1 MTALRRQREM
11 KMSEAELKEITDTMQ
26 QQGQIEK
33 TLEDF
38 DRYKRIQN
46 EIVDVQGRIMER

>member
-1 MTALRRQREM
+1 M
-11 KMSEAELKEITDTMQ
+11 KMSEAELKEITDAMQ

-38 DRYKRIQN
+38 DRYKKIQN

>member
-1 MTALRRQREM
+1 M
-11 KMSEAELKEITDTMQ
+11 KMSEAELKEITDAMY

-46 EIVDVQGRIMER
+46 EIVDVQGKIMER

>member
-33 TLEDF
+33 TLENF

>member
-1 MTALRRQREM
+1 M

-46 EIVDVQGRIMER
+46 DIVDV